1 MDIFGDEFIVPTSE
15 TNPVPLNAQSGAS
28 SSGLDFMS
36 IDGTS
41 SLVGGASVPD
51 VLESVMDAPGVA
63 ASTNNDALD
72 VPDSGPNMTS
82 VASSVND
89 MFMSSPGTN
98 NNDALDMTD
107 SGPNITTES
116 TLGNE
121 MFQSGPGTNIDNAPA
136 VDTDMFMSGVS
147 SSNEDPAKDFLEKE
161 KENLGDL
168 GLDLGI
174 QNNEVQPASEEEST
188 TEFGLDQEKQNQT
201 NGDNGME
208 VPRTGE
214 ADPLNDGS
222 DFNLSVNKREGNGE
236 PDCIAQWRLKQAERI
251 QIKDKEEEERMKEMR
266 EKAKKDLEDWYRK
279 YNEEV
284 KQTKE
289 ENKVL
294 EEAFLQEVH
303 GLKPG
308 TEWERVAKNCG
319 FNNKVVHCK
328 KDRSRMRN
336 VILSLKQTALLNR
349 S

>member
-1 MDIFGDEFIVPTSE
+1 MGVILKIVYKMDIFGDEFIVPTSE

-51 VLESVMDAPGVA
+51 VLEAVMDAPGVA

-72 VPDSGPNMTS
+72 V
-82 VASSVND
+82 
-89 MFMSSPGTN
+89 
-98 NNDALDMTD
+98 TD
-107 SGPNITTES
+107 SGPNVTTES

-121 MFQSGPGTNIDNAPA
+121 MFQSDPGTNIDNAPA